1 MQQCTTKIVVFD
13 MDETLGYYMELGM
26 FYDALKSYIKTYN
39 ISLTVDQGLFNK
51 VLDLF
56 PEFLRP
62 NIINILNF
70 LKTKKRSKQ
79 CNKLMIYTNNQG
91 PIEWAQQIKHY
102 FEQKI
107 NYPLFDQIINAFKV
121 NGKHV
126 EICRTS
132 HMKTH
137 EDFIRCT
144 KVPVNSEICF
154 FNDVFHPGMENENIY
169 YINIKPYTYDLSF
182 DTMIQRFIKSGII
195 NEKLLGSENIEL
207 MQKYITDYMKKYNYI
222 FMEKS
227 KKSLIIDKILS
238 KKILQ
243 HLQIFFNKKPKL
255 SINTKSKRQLTKRQ
269 LNMNKNNQNKTKKQ
283 PIKSPIKSHIKPFN

>member
-1 MQQCTTKIVVFD
+1 MLTQQCTSKIVVFD

-39 ISLTVDQGLFNK
+39 IPLTTDQVLFNK

-70 LKTKKRSKQ
+70 LKTKKKTKH
-79 CNKLMIYTNNQG
+79 CHKLMIYTNNQG

-137 EDFIRCT
+137 KDFIRCT
-144 KVPVNSEICF
+144 KVPTNSEICF
-154 FNDVFHPGMENENIY
+154 LDDVFHPGMENENIY
-169 YINIKPYTYDLSF
+169 YINIKPYTHDLSF
-182 DTMIQRFIKSGII
+182 DTMIQRFTKSGII
-195 NEKLLGSENIEL
+195 NDTILGNENIET
-207 MQKYITDYMKKYNYI
+207 MQQYITDYMKKYNYI

-227 KKSLIIDKILS
+227 KESLIIDKILS
-238 KKILQ
+238 KKIMQ
-243 HLQIFFNKKPKL
+243 HLQIFFNRKPKPK
-255 SINTKSKRQLTKRQ
+255 NNPKRQSTKKQ
-269 LNMNKNNQNKTKKQ
+269 LITNKNNQNKTKKQ
-283 PIKSPIKSHIKPFN
+283 HNKINN

>member
-1 MQQCTTKIVVFD
+1 MLTQQCTSKIVVFD

-39 ISLTVDQGLFNK
+39 IPLTVDQELFNK

-70 LKTKKRSKQ
+70 LKNKKKAKH
-79 CNKLMIYTNNQG
+79 CNKLMIYTNNQA
-91 PIEWAQQIKHY
+91 PVEWAQQIKHY

-137 EDFIRCT
+137 KDFIRCT
-144 KVPVNSEICF
+144 KVPTNSEICF
-154 FNDVFHPGMENENIY
+154 LDDVFHPGMENENIY
-169 YINIKPYTYDLSF
+169 YINIKPYTHDLSF
-182 DTMIQRFIKSGII
+182 DTMIQRFTKSGII
-195 NEKLLGSENIEL
+195 NETLLDNKNIET
-207 MQKYITDYMKKYNYI
+207 MQQYIRDYMKKYNYI

-227 KKSLIIDKILS
+227 KESLIIDKILS
-238 KKILQ
+238 KKIMQ
-243 HLQIFFNKKPKL
+243 HLQIFFNRKPK
-255 SINTKSKRQLTKRQ
+255 NNPKRQSTQKQ
-269 LNMNKNNQNKTKKQ
+269 LNVNRNNKTKKQ
-283 PIKSPIKSHIKPFN
+283 HNKST

>member
-1 MQQCTTKIVVFD
+1 MLTQQCTSKIVVFD

-26 FYDALKSYIKTYN
+26 FYDALKSYIKIYN
-39 ISLTVDQGLFNK
+39 IPLKIDQDLFNK

-70 LKTKKRSKQ
+70 LKNKKKVKH
-79 CNKLMIYTNNQG
+79 CHKLMIYTNNQG
-91 PIEWAQQIKHY
+91 PVEWAQQIKHY

-137 EDFIRCT
+137 KDFIRCT
-144 KVPVNSEICF
+144 KVPANSEICF
-154 FNDVFHPGMENENIY
+154 LDDVFHPGMENENIY
-169 YINIKPYTYDLSF
+169 YINIKPYTHDLSF
-182 DTMIQRFIKSGII
+182 DTMIQRFTKSGII
-195 NEKLLGSENIEL
+195 NDTILGAENIAT
-207 MQKYITDYMKKYNYI
+207 MQQYISDYMKKYNYI

-227 KKSLIIDKILS
+227 KESVIIDKILS
-238 KKILQ
+238 KKIMQ
-243 HLQIFFNKKPKL
+243 HLQIFFNRKPK
-255 SINTKSKRQLTKRQ
+255 NNPKRQSTKKQ
-269 LNMNKNNQNKTKKQ
+269 LITNKSNQNKTKKQ
-283 PIKSPIKSHIKPFN
+283 HNKTNI